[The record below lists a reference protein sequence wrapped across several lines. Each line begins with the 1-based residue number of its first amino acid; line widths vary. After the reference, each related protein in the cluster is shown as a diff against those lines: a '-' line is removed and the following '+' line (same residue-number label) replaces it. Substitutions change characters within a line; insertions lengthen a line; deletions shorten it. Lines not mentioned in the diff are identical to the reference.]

1 MRYGAWNKSS
11 QYGSGS
17 LTTAA
22 RELASYQLV
31 SLGVQAV
38 SRDKGGIVRAGD
50 CIFLIENHAKII
62 NLEQVFLSTTEQYQ
76 QLNQ

>member
-1 MRYGAWNKSS
+1 MRYGAWNVIS

-22 RELASYQLV
+22 RELASYKLV

-38 SRDKGGIVRAGD
+38 SRDNGGIVRTGD
-50 CIFLIENHAKII
+50 CIFFIENHAKII
-62 NLEQVFLSTTEQYQ
+62 NLEQVSLSTTEQYQ
-76 QLNQ
+76 QLSK